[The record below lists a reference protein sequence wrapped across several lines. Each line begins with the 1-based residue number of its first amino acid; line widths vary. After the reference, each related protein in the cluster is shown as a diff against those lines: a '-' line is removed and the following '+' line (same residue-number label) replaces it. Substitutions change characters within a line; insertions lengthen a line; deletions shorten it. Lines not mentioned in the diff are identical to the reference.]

1 MTEYRNIP
9 IFLPELACPHQC
21 VFCNQQHISGSLT
34 IPQPKEIYLIIEQN
48 LATMLPD
55 AHIQVAFFGGSFTGL
70 PLDIQHAYLQ
80 AVQPYIIQGRVAGI
94 RLSTRPDYIT
104 QEIVHM
110 LANYGVQEIELG
122 AQSVHNDVLLKSGR
136 GHTYEDIQRAS
147 AIILQNNIRLGLQM
161 MIGLPGDSYDKAIK
175 TAKTIIE
182 LGAHS
187 TRIYPTLV
195 IEHTQLASMYR
206 KRKYSPL
213 SLTDAVQITKDV
225 YQLFVQHGVT
235 VLRVGLHPSK
245 DLHNPEVLLAGP
257 YHQSF
262 KELVETALWADI
274 FEKQI
279 PITTGHIQ
287 IFVPS
292 AQIQFAIGHKSVN
305 KIYLQQHIGKVTF
318 IPHKELLPY
327 ECTYS
332 YH

>member
-104 QEIVHM
+104 HEIVNM

-122 AQSVHNDVLLKSGR
+122 VQSVHNDVLLKSGR

-147 AIILQNNIRLGLQM
+147 AIILQSNIRLGLQM
-161 MIGLPGDSYDKAIK
+161 MIGLPGD
-175 TAKTIIE
+175 
-182 LGAHS
+182 
-187 TRIYPTLV
+187 
-195 IEHTQLASMYR
+195 
-206 KRKYSPL
+206 
-213 SLTDAVQITKDV
+213 
-225 YQLFVQHGVT
+225 
-235 VLRVGLHPSK
+235 
-245 DLHNPEVLLAGP
+245 
-257 YHQSF
+257 
-262 KELVETALWADI
+262 
-274 FEKQI
+274 
-279 PITTGHIQ
+279 
-287 IFVPS
+287 
-292 AQIQFAIGHKSVN
+292 
-305 KIYLQQHIGKVTF
+305 
-318 IPHKELLPY
+318 
-327 ECTYS
+327 
-332 YH
+332 